1 MHALWENLP
10 NIILGGLLFAL
21 LCTPT
26 FVLFVLGWMI
36 PALITV
42 PLLVAPAWSALM
54 RMHAS
59 LLEGKATTVAEMGRA
74 IPLYW
79 RPSFRLGVIGLV
91 PLYVTYR
98 LLLTLVAATVSEG
111 VWVAFFVALLATAF
125 VCALYLYA
133 FPLTVLHD
141 LPTTVAL
148 INSAILASRYAGNT
162 VGLMSMG
169 LLFVLAIAY
178 LTLALLFILP
188 TIYALFIVNHCR
200 MVISESQDGS

>member
-1 MHALWENLP
+1 VRALWENLP

-54 RMHAS
+54 RLHAS

-74 IPLYW
+74 IPRYW
-79 RPSFRLGVIGLV
+79 RASFRLGVMGIV

-98 LLLTLVAATVSEG
+98 LLPALATITVSWW

-133 FPLTVLHD
+133 FPLTVLYNS
-141 LPTTVAL
+141 PTTIAL
-148 INSAILASRYAGNT
+148 TNSALLASRYANNT
-162 VGLMSMG
+162 VGLLSMG
-169 LLFVLAIAY
+169 LLFSLVIAY

-200 MVISESQDGS
+200 MVIGENQDG